1 MKIKDL
7 LECELLAGKGEGGGG
22 TTDYNALS
30 NKPSIGGVTLMGNKT
45 LADLGIS
52 TTDCEMIVN
61 KVATIDGATA
71 TDTNYPSEKAVVNYV
86 GEKISEID
94 IPDVTA
100 FDEHIA
106 DSDIHVTAEEKA
118 RWNAGGGGGGG
129 ADNYNALNNKPS
141 VNGVTLIGNKTL
153 TELGFTTSDCEKL
166 SNKVT
171 EIVRKTASDTNYPS
185 EKAVSDALTS
195 LSTNLNNSILGFYNT
210 LSEAIARSEEIA
222 NKVTAIDG
230 ASPTDT
236 HYPSEKA
243 VADALIALSSSL
255 SSSFNSGLNGLSQS
269 VNMRLSYKEN
279 SSNKVDTIE
288 TSGLHLDDDY
298 PSVNAVKGYVE
309 AKLGGKENSSNKSN
323 SISGAGTS
331 TNYPTTKAV
340 VDYVESQLAD
350 IDTALDAIIGG
361 DY

>member
-1 MKIKDL
+1 MEIKDL
-7 LECELLAGKGEGGGG
+7 LKYELMAGKGEGGGG
-22 TTDYNALS
+22 TTDYNALI
-30 NKPSIGGVTLMGNKT
+30 NKPSIGGVTLLGNKT
-45 LADLGIS
+45 PDDFGFS
-52 TTDCEMIVN
+52 T
-61 KVATIDGATA
+61 A
-71 TDTNYPSEKAVVNYV
+71 
-86 GEKISEID
+86 
-94 IPDVTA
+94 
-100 FDEHIA
+100 
-106 DSDIHVTAEEKA
+106 
-118 RWNAGGGGGGG
+118 
-129 ADNYNALNNKPS
+129 
-141 VNGVTLIGNKTL
+141 
-153 TELGFTTSDCEKL
+153 DCEKL

-210 LSEAIARSEEIA
+210 LSEAIALSEEVA

-243 VADALIALSSSL
+243 VADALTTLSSSL

-269 VNMRLSYKEN
+269 VDMRLSY
-279 SSNKVDTIE
+279 
-288 TSGLHLDDDY
+288 
-298 PSVNAVKGYVE
+298 
-309 AKLGGKENSSNKSN
+309 KENSSNKSN